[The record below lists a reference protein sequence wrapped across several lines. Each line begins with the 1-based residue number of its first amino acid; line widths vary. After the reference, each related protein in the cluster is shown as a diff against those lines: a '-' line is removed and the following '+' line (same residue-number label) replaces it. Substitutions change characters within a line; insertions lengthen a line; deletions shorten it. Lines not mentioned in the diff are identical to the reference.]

1 MRSSFGSA
9 IAEARKKKHVSQ
21 RELAARIRREDGRV
35 ISGQYVN
42 DLEHDRRTP
51 PAEFVIRQFAAELN
65 LDADHL
71 CALAGRWPTELTEIA
86 AARPDDFIEGFRLFR
101 TTLAR
106 RRPK

>member
-1 MRSSFGSA
+1 MKSSFGRA

-21 RELAARIRREDGRV
+21 RELATRIRREDGDF

-42 DLEHDRRTP
+42 DLEHDRRNP
-51 PAEFVIRQFAAELN
+51 PPEFVIRQFAAELD

-71 CALAGRWPTELTEIA
+71 CALAGRWPSELIEIA

-101 TTLAR
+101 TSLAR